1 MLIFDTSTRTLPAL
15 PETWVRSMGWEDPR
29 EKGMKTHSSTLVW
42 RIPWTQEP
50 GELILNFRG
59 ILQKAY
65 RE

>member
-15 PETWVRSMGWEDPR
+15 WETWVQSMGWEDPR